1 MTCRNCGEP
10 VAPERADA
18 GYDYCRRESCIRAC
32 ARGVTLAAVAVNKSN
47 DAITVYEA
55 PPPGARAGAPDGAVG
70 HARRDGVGRL
80 YVPPADTVIRAE
92 FEAAVTALR
101 RLHLPPAEFKA
112 RAVALWSAASARLR
126 RANALDRHLPKQ
138 WEQR

>member
-80 YVPPADTVIRAE
+80 YVPPA
-92 FEAAVTALR
+92 
-101 RLHLPPAEFKA
+101 EFKA

-126 RANALDRHLPKQ
+126 RANALDRHLPKP